1 MGHALVLFLICC
13 VLRIGRPP
21 AAAAHKASLQVTP
34 AGGVV
39 PAGGRVSLRC
49 LCQVPCARLFLYRGM
64 GPVPVQHAE
73 AWDQAAE
80 FPIDC
85 AGPGDAGTYRCRYL
99 SRYGQPR
106 WSESSDPVRLVVG
119 GTSLDSSP
127 AAPLRDP
134 SPTTPAP
141 PAHSHRPPPGASP
154 DSSHSTP
161 PRDPS
166 PTTPAPPGHSH
177 RPPPAT
183 ASHGHSDFTQGNIV
197 RLGLGTGV
205 LLALGLVL
213 AESFC
218 SWGRRRP
225 STKRAARRRGGVP
238 PSGHLA
244 PQPRPPPLGRMLL
257 TPDPQPQE
265 VQSSLRSV
273 TKGSH
278 KTGDGATKRPM
289 KFHVDQCKGLRIG
302 NRNPNHAGKW
312 TGLN

>member
-1 MGHALVLFLICC
+1 
-13 VLRIGRPP
+13 
-21 AAAAHKASLQVTP
+21 
-34 AGGVV
+34 
-39 PAGGRVSLRC
+39 
-49 LCQVPCARLFLYRGM
+49 M

-73 AWDQAAE
+73 AWGQAAE
-80 FPIDC
+80 FPIDR

-99 SRYGQPR
+99 SQYGQPR

-119 GTSLDSSP
+119 VAP
-127 AAPLRDP
+127 AWIPALPP
-134 SPTTPAP
+134 PPETPAP
-141 PAHSHRPPPGASP
+141 PPHHPRRTATDLRQSASP
-154 DSSHSTP
+154 DSSHSTH

-177 RPPPAT
+177 RPPPAA
-183 ASHGHSDFTQGNIV
+183 ASPGHSDFTQGNIV
-197 RLGLGTGV
+197 RLGLGAGV

-218 SWGRRRP
+218 SWERRRP
-225 STKRAARRRGGVP
+225 WTKRAARRRGGVP

-257 TPDPQPQE
+257 APDPQPQE

-302 NRNPNHAGKW
+302 NRNPNHTGKW

>member
-1 MGHALVLFLICC
+1 
-13 VLRIGRPP
+13 
-21 AAAAHKASLQVTP
+21 
-34 AGGVV
+34 
-39 PAGGRVSLRC
+39 
-49 LCQVPCARLFLYRGM
+49 M

-106 WSESSDPVRLVVG
+106 WSESSDPVQLVVG
-119 GTSLDSSP
+119 VAP
-127 AAPLRDP
+127 AWIPALPPP
-134 SPTTPAP
+134 SETPAP
-141 PAHSHRPPPGASP
+141 PPQHPRRTATDLRQAPARIPATPRPPE
-154 DSSHSTP
+154 
-161 PRDPS
+161 
-166 PTTPAPPGHSH
+166 TPAPPPQHPRGTATDLHQLT
-177 RPPPAT
+177 AT

>member
-1 MGHALVLFLICC
+1 
-13 VLRIGRPP
+13 
-21 AAAAHKASLQVTP
+21 
-34 AGGVV
+34 
-39 PAGGRVSLRC
+39 
-49 LCQVPCARLFLYRGM
+49 M

-73 AWDQAAE
+73 AWGQAAE
-80 FPIDC
+80 FPIDR

-99 SRYGQPR
+99 SQYGQPR

-119 GTSLDSSP
+119 
-127 AAPLRDP
+127 AA
-134 SPTTPAP
+134 
-141 PAHSHRPPPGASP
+141 ASP
-154 DSSHSTP
+154 
-161 PRDPS
+161 
-166 PTTPAPPGHSH
+166 
-177 RPPPAT
+177 
-183 ASHGHSDFTQGNIV
+183 GHSDFTQGNIV
-197 RLGLGTGV
+197 RLGLGAGV

-218 SWGRRRP
+218 SWERRRP
-225 STKRAARRRGGVP
+225 WTKRAARRRGGVP

-257 TPDPQPQE
+257 APDPQPQE

-278 KTGDGATKRPM
+278 KTGDGATRRPM

-302 NRNPNHAGKW
+302 NHNPNHTGKW